1 MRTKIITLFF
11 MTKAHNKTAK
21 TNKNLRKRVWN
32 DVQFF
37 SPNAKI
43 LDYTIFDH
51 YKHYNI
57 FFKPLLCSKEESHS
71 YRFGIK
77 RRMSKWWS
85 VICSGELTHEPLGMD
100 CRIHL
105 QTLVSV
111 LEQYLGKETLERV
124 SDLWKTYGHC
134 LKWTPLLCFW
144 KPCKNKNKHKEIKHT

>member
-1 MRTKIITLFF
+1 M
-11 MTKAHNKTAK
+11 
-21 TNKNLRKRVWN
+21 
-32 DVQFF
+32 QFF
-37 SPNAKI
+37 PNAKI

-57 FFKPLLCSKEESHS
+57 FCFSELDNLKNTVKLLLCSKEDSHS

-85 VICSGELTHEPLGMD
+85 VICSGELTHKSLGMD
-100 CRIHL
+100 CIIHL

-111 LEQYLGKETLERV
+111 LEQYLGKRV

-144 KPCKNKNKHKEIKHT
+144 KPCKNKTQRDKTHIRQHAEQKTAGETNAVDQWNS